1 MELKQLK
8 IFQVA
13 ARELNFTRTAEI
25 LHYAQS
31 SVTAQVKSLEEEL
44 AVQLFDRLGKRVI
57 LTDAG
62 KRFKLYTDKVLD
74 LTEEAKETVGGNE
87 EPSGTLTICAS
98 ETQCTYRLPAL
109 LKLFQARFPKVKLIF
124 RPGISENDFED
135 LLAQGL
141 IDAVLISMTRIN
153 SDKLIAEQLVAE
165 PIVIVSPPNHPLA
178 DKSEVRP
185 ADLNSQ
191 SLLFTEKCD
200 YRNIFEA
207 SLVDAAVQPLY
218 DLELGDIEAIKKC
231 VMAGIG
237 IAALPKLAVEK
248 EIEEGSMSV
257 LRWKGPE
264 FPIVTQLVWHKDKWV
279 SPALSAFLDVSR
291 EVILDH

>member
-8 IFQVA
+8 IFQIA

-31 SVTAQVKSLEEEL
+31 SVTAQIKSLEEEL

-74 LTEEAKETVGGNE
+74 LTEEAKEAVGGNE

-135 LLAQGL
+135 LLAQCL

-185 ADLNSQ
+185 ADLDGQ

-207 SLVDAAVQPLY
+207 SLVDAAVQPLC

-279 SPALSAFLDVSR
+279 SPALSAFLDVTR
-291 EVILDH
+291 EVILDN

>member
-31 SVTAQVKSLEEEL
+31 SVTAQIKSLEEEL

-74 LTEEAKETVGGNE
+74 LTEEAKETVGGSE
-87 EPSGTLTICAS
+87 EPSRTLTICAS
-98 ETQCTYRLPAL
+98 ETQCTYRLP
-109 LKLFQARFPKVKLIF
+109 
-124 RPGISENDFED
+124 G
-135 LLAQGL
+135 
-141 IDAVLISMTRIN
+141 
-153 SDKLIAEQLVAE
+153 
-165 PIVIVSPPNHPLA
+165 
-178 DKSEVRP
+178 
-185 ADLNSQ
+185 
-191 SLLFTEKCD
+191 D

-207 SLVDAAVQPLY
+207 SLVDAAVQPLC
-218 DLELGDIEAIKKC
+218 DLELGDIEANKKC
-231 VMAGIG
+231 VIAGIG

-279 SPALSAFLDVSR
+279 SPALSAFLDVAR
-291 EVILDH
+291 EVILDR

>member
-8 IFQVA
+8 IFQIA

-31 SVTAQVKSLEEEL
+31 SVTAQIKSLEEEL

-185 ADLNSQ
+185 ADLDGQ

-207 SLVDAAVQPLY
+207 SLVDAAVQPLC

-248 EIEEGSMSV
+248 EIEEG
-257 LRWKGPE
+257 
-264 FPIVTQLVWHKDKWV
+264 
-279 SPALSAFLDVSR
+279 
-291 EVILDH
+291 